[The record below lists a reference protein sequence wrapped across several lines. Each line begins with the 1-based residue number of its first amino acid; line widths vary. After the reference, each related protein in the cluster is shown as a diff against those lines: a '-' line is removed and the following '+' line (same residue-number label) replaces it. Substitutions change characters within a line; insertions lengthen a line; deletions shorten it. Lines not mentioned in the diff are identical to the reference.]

1 MKALLQR
8 FSSGQWQ
15 LAGILAVVALL
26 LGLMLN
32 PYLTVV
38 NHDSA
43 IFCILAQSLLKGH
56 YLLVSEPNPQPYFTF
71 PPFLAVQLAALM
83 LLFQNFDPQAMQL
96 VFKGY
101 ISLLFLLSLPLFFGW
116 VKSLLSTRTALIL
129 TLLVGLNPIVF
140 KYTSDILSDTPF
152 WALSM
157 GAIYAVW
164 RFQESTN
171 QHQSSP
177 GAESSA
183 LRWFSAALVLVI
195 LCALTRQIGM
205 ALVLAFLMTL
215 AQRRQWKCLVAALVA
230 ILVTVGGWQSYEHFY
245 RSAHRSDISS
255 LNQQG
260 VQEVLDRSPIK
271 LEYVKHFLID
281 KPVHLDENRSQANPM
296 ILAENLVQRVDAYT
310 QVTLDQLIPALK
322 VRLGGSTSP
331 KINLAHLLPLKV
343 IVWILFGVG
352 LVLLY
357 RAFPF
362 AALYLALSM
371 AVLLVYPYISQRFLL
386 PLYPLILL
394 CLSWGLRQGLAVL
407 SQKRPAF
414 RQWQPVLVIVLTV
427 LALIASLIE
436 TLHWVN
442 AGYRLKVAN
451 QGPSLRTGN
460 RAYYRTLLWL
470 KVHTPPDS
478 LIISRKSPVTYF
490 YSGRKS
496 TAYPFTADQAQLFA
510 YIQEKKARYGR
521 QFPHVYVFEDTAFVE
536 SQRLLT
542 PALEKYQDR
551 LQLVYTEPTT
561 QSRVWLLK

>member
-1 MKALLQR
+1 MKALLRR
-8 FSSGQWQ
+8 FSPEQWL
-15 LAGILAVVALL
+15 LAGVLALVVLL

-83 LLFQNFDPQAMQL
+83 LLFQNFDTQAMQP

-101 ISLLFLLSLPLFFGW
+101 ISLLFLLSLPLFFVWG
-116 VKSLLSTRTALIL
+116 KGLLGSRIALIL
-129 TLLVGLNPIVF
+129 TLLVGVNPIVF

-164 RFQESTN
+164 RFQQASIR
-171 QHQSSP
+171 QKAQAIS
-177 GAESSA
+177 
-183 LRWFSAALVLVI
+183 WFWAAVMLII
-195 LCALTRQIGM
+195 LCALTRQIGL
-205 ALVLAFLMTL
+205 ALVLAFLMVL
-215 AQRRQWKCLVAALVA
+215 AQRKQWQCLLVAVVA
-230 ILVTVGGWQSYEHFY
+230 FLITVGGWQSYEHFY

-281 KPVHLDENRSQANPM
+281 KPVHLDENRSQANPR
-296 ILAENLVQRVDAYT
+296 ILAQNVLQRVEAYT

-322 VRLGGSTSP
+322 LRLGGPDSP
-331 KINLAHLLPLKV
+331 KINVAHLLPLKLL
-343 IVWILFGVG
+343 VWVLFGVG
-352 LVLLY
+352 LVALY

-362 AALYLALSM
+362 AALYLGFSM
-371 AVLLVYPYISQRFLL
+371 GVLLVYPYISQRFLL

-394 CLSWGLRQGLAVL
+394 CLAWGLKQGLAAL
-407 SQKRPAF
+407 SQKRSAF
-414 RQWQPVLVIVLTV
+414 RQWQPVLVAVLTV
-427 LALIASLIE
+427 LALTASLIQ
-436 TLHWVN
+436 TLHWVS
-442 AGYRLKVAN
+442 AGYRLKVAH

-460 RAYYRTLLWL
+460 RAYYQTLLWIRD
-470 KVHTPPDS
+470 HTPADS
-478 LIISRKSPVTYF
+478 LIISRKPPVTYF

-496 TAYPFTADQAQLFA
+496 TAYPFTANHAQLFA
-510 YIQEKKARYGR
+510 YIEEKKTRYGR
-521 QFPHVYVFEDTAFVE
+521 QFPQVYVFEDTAFVE

-542 PALEKYQDR
+542 PALAQYQSR
-551 LQLVYTEPTT
+551 LQLVYTEPTS